1 VRKRGVLTVISP
13 IPPRQWPSC
22 AVERRNRVMPY
33 ELRRLNRFLREFDKL
48 TAAEQQEVLRALEA
62 LIAHLNP
69 DIGHRGQPLPKGLG
83 IRKLT
88 RCHWE
93 VRAGLSLRIV
103 YDIEDGLLRLITV
116 GNHNDVERF
125 LRNL

>member
-1 VRKRGVLTVISP
+1 MEFGAS
-13 IPPRQWPSC
+13 
-22 AVERRNRVMPY
+22 AMPY

-62 LIAHLNP
+62 LIAHLNS
-69 DIGHRGQPLPKGLG
+69 RQPLPKGLG
-83 IRKLT
+83 IKKLT
-88 RCHWE
+88 RSFWE
-93 VRAGLSLRIV
+93 ARAGLQLRIV
-103 YDIEDGLLRLITV
+103 YSIDAGLIRLITV

>member
-1 VRKRGVLTVISP
+1 
-13 IPPRQWPSC
+13 
-22 AVERRNRVMPY
+22 MPY
-33 ELRRLNRFLREFDKL
+33 ELRRLNRFRREFDKL
-48 TAAEQQEVLRALEA
+48 TAAEQKEVLRALEA

-69 DIGHRGQPLPKGLG
+69 DIGRWGQPLSKGLG
-83 IRKLT
+83 IKKLT
-88 RCHWE
+88 RRHWE

-103 YDIEDGLLRLITV
+103 YDIEGGFLRLITV